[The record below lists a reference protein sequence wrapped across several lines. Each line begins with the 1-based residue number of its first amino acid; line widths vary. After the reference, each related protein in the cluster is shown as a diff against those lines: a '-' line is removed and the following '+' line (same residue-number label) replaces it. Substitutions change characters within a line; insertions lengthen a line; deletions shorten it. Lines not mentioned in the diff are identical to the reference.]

1 MSIGTR
7 EDALLYS
14 YSYGASKLL
23 HFFHYIIR
31 ILQDNDCYVD
41 GMTETFVR
49 SVTRSS
55 EHT

>member
-41 GMTETFVR
+41 EMTETFVR